1 MELKSLSR
9 LRDPGTIVAKT
20 MISTAPRKK
29 VLSGYLVFVLNGQMI
44 QRRIYDMPYDNLF
57 QSAMFITYKNINY
70 AVDLHCK
77 TISGAFN
84 VESLKA

>member
-44 QRRIYDMPYDNLF
+44 QRRIYDMPYNNLF

-70 AVDLHCK
+70 ADRKSV
-77 TISGAFN
+77 
-84 VESLKA
+84 V